1 MSLALAGGWESEESE
16 VAQSCLTLCNPMN
29 CSLPRFSI
37 HGIFPGNNTGVGCH
51 FLLQGIFLTQGLNPG
66 LLYCRQTLY
75 CLSHQG
81 SPLESPWNMKK
92 KKKVLSAS
100 FPSPRITGSKVLVI
114 ESRHLGY
121 HFPNCLLDSF
131 FYISCLLPTFRQEVN
146 KHFLNKPIDKCNF
159 KNL

>member
-66 LLYCRQTLY
+66 LLYWQVDSLP
-75 CLSHQG
+75 SE
-81 SPLESPWNMKK
+81 SPGKHRNEVRSSQMFARTRLESPRKTAHPLVQRQQLGGQCMGVCPSSNCSPFRNTS
-92 KKKVLSAS
+92 LSSRPPA
-100 FPSPRITGSKVLVI
+100 
-114 ESRHLGY
+114 ESHL
-121 HFPNCLLDSF
+121 CA
-131 FYISCLLPTFRQEVN
+131 YIVRST
-146 KHFLNKPIDKCNF
+146 
-159 KNL
+159 

>member
-75 CLSHQG
+75 HLSH
-81 SPLESPWNMKK
+81 N
-92 KKKVLSAS
+92 
-100 FPSPRITGSKVLVI
+100 
-114 ESRHLGY
+114 
-121 HFPNCLLDSF
+121 
-131 FYISCLLPTFRQEVN
+131 LPAIQTCV
-146 KHFLNKPIDKCNF
+146 
-159 KNL
+159 